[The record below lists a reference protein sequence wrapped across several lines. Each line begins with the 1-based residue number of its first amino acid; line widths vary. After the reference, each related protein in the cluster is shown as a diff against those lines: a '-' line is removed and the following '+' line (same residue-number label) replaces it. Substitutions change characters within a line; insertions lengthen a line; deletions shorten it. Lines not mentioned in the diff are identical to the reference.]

1 MGDGQL
7 TQPEMVHLP
16 CTTKFRIFEPHED
29 YRRTCP
35 YILITI
41 SGEHPHRIPLP
52 QKTPPAIRAEIF
64 HLLKSI
70 DKDLP
75 DLTPRRMLRHPIV
88 KAYLHQRFP
97 SAQQIP
103 TLGDIH
109 ISLSNRAH
117 LGSYIDKGKAIHFPD
132 GTGWEG
138 ELFIHNVLVEL
149 CVYIAAQG
157 CCVSRKFKTSRF
169 PWRRI
174 IFEGLSW

>member
-7 TQPEMVHLP
+7 TQPEMLHLP
-16 CTTKFRIFEPHED
+16 CTTKFRIFEPHE
-29 YRRTCP
+29 YYWHTCP

-41 SGEHPHRIPLP
+41 SGKHPHQIPLP

-64 HLLKSI
+64 HLLESI
-70 DKDLP
+70 DEDLP
-75 DLTPRRMLRHPIV
+75 DLTPHRMLRHPIV
-88 KAYLHQRFP
+88 KAYLCQRFP

-103 TLGDIH
+103 ALGDIH

-138 ELFIHNVLVEL
+138 ELFVHNVLVEL

-157 CCVSRKFKTSRF
+157 CCVSRKLQDESL
-169 PWRRI
+169 PMAAHYI
-174 IFEGLSW
+174 